1 MKKTLF
7 LALMLIFSASIFA
20 QTEVTKFLGIP
31 VDGTKSEMIRK
42 LKAKGFEEHP
52 YYDKCLTGEFNGKNV
67 NVYVIT
73 NNNKVYRIAVIETSD
88 LDEGQIKIRY
98 NNLVRQFENNRKY
111 IPGAESATEYII
123 PEDENISYNISVK
136 NKQYQAAF
144 YQMTDEEQASSYTL
158 DTFYR
163 RVWFTISKSIRDYC
177 ICIYY
182 ENLLNEA
189 NGEDL

>member
-42 LKAKGFEEHP
+42 LKAKGFETSP
-52 YYDKCLTGEFNGKNV
+52 YSNDILTGEFNGED
-67 NVYVIT
+67 VYVLVST
-73 NNNKVYRIAVIETSD
+73 NNNKVWRVIVID
-88 LDEGQIKIRY
+88 KNKRDEGQIRIRY
-98 NNLVRQFENNRKY
+98 NKLVRQFGNNRKY
-111 IPGAESATEYII
+111 IPDAESATEYII
-123 PEDENISYNISVK
+123 PEDEDISYNMSVN
-136 NKQYQAAF
+136 NKQYQAGF

-163 RVWFTISKSIRDYC
+163 RVWFSIGANNGEYDVT
-177 ICIYY
+177 IYY
-182 ENLLNEA
+182 ENALNQA

>member
-52 YYDKCLTGEFNGKNV
+52 YYNKCLTGEFNGKNV

-73 NNNKVYRIAVIETSD
+73 NNNKVWRIAVIETSD

>member
-42 LKAKGFEEHP
+42 LKAKGFEDHP

-158 DTFYR
+158 YTFYR

>member
-42 LKAKGFEEHP
+42 LKAKGFETSP
-52 YYDKCLTGEFNGKNV
+52 YSNDILTGEFNGED
-67 NVYVIT
+67 VYVLVST
-73 NNNKVYRIAVIETSD
+73 NNNKVWRIAVIDKSKR
-88 LDEGQIKIRY
+88 DEGQIRIRY

-111 IPGAESATEYII
+111 IPDAESATEYII
-123 PEDENISYNISVK
+123 PEDEDISYNMSVN
-136 NKQYQAAF
+136 NKQYQAGF

-158 DTFYR
+158 ETFYR
-163 RVWFTISKSIRDYC
+163 RVWFTIHERTGEYNIA
-177 ICIYY
+177 IYY
-182 ENLLNEA
+182 DNAFNQA